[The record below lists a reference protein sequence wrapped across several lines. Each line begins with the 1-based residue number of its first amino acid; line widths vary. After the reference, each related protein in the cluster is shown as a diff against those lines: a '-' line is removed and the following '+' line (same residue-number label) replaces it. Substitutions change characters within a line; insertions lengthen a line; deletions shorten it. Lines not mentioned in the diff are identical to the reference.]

1 MYQLGQLGYV
11 DMKIYPLVFTH
22 ILYEHHYLQ
31 VLAEYGLG
39 KFVDPEFVKVTSKEL
54 QEALN
59 MTQEEMDR
67 AAHKLI
73 IQERDN
79 QFSDA

>member
-1 MYQLGQLGYV
+1 MLST
-11 DMKIYPLVFTH
+11 FS
-22 ILYEHHYLQ
+22 Q

-39 KFVDPEFVKVTSKEL
+39 KVADPEFVKYTSREL

-73 IQERDN
+73 IQQRHN
-79 QFSDA
+79 QFPES